1 MNEPYR
7 LRYTNQIVG
16 AFLLVLLLFV
26 LTLLLILSGG
36 YFRESDR
43 YWLEVTQEDVN
54 NLQKHAE
61 VMILGE
67 RVGEVENIRYIDGSD
82 AIRIDL
88 KMDPKKDVEILS
100 NAIVKIERKFG
111 FGTPVLMIRRGSGDE
126 EVDPLPSGSQ
136 LLNFQGE
143 DDRIDS
149 TAREVESISR
159 SVRLAQEKAD
169 PTMES
174 IGSASERIEHAVDAA
189 VVPAM
194 QSTQIAADS
203 FKQTNEEVRPEALL
217 TLSKLQMTTQNLD
230 TRVNQL
236 SEKIEK
242 ILDEDMRDT
251 LGKVRDSTDD
261 VSDAADSVNQ
271 TSEKA
276 STEISETL
284 AQLQKA
290 AEQFEKLAVEAREV
304 VRIVKGEANDLPGTV
319 GDINDTVDDTQ
330 NLVGEIRDH
339 WLLRRYNR
347 QPSASP
353 PVSPSAIRGGS
364 VR

>member
-16 AFLLVLLLFV
+16 AFLLILLLFV
-26 LTLLLILSGG
+26 LSLLLILSGG

-43 YWLEVTQEDVN
+43 YWLEVTQEDVD
-54 NLQKHAE
+54 NLQKNAE

-67 RVGEVENIRYIDGSD
+67 RVGEVDDIRYVDGSD

-88 KMDPKKDVEILS
+88 KMDPKKKVKILN

-111 FGTPVLMIRRGSGDE
+111 FGTPVLIIRRGSGDDE
-126 EVDPLPSGSQ
+126 AYPLPSGSQ
-136 LLNFQGE
+136 LRNFQGE

-159 SVRLAQEKAD
+159 SVRLVQEKSD

-174 IGSASERIEHAVDAA
+174 IQSASERIELAFDESVA
-189 VVPAM
+189 PAM
-194 QSTQIAADS
+194 QSTQVAADA
-203 FKQTNEEVRPEALL
+203 FKQTNDEIRPEALL

-230 TRVNQL
+230 ERVNQL
-236 SEKIEK
+236 SEKIER
-242 ILDEDMRDT
+242 IIDEDMRDT
-251 LGKVRDSTDD
+251 LVKVRDSTDD

-339 WLLRRYNR
+339 WLLRRYSR
-347 QPSASP
+347 QPSATP
-353 PVSPSAIRGGS
+353 QVSPSAIRGGS